1 MRMMNPTATPAAL
14 ASGRNLLPYVLCGG
28 LILGAAM
35 GVRHVQ
41 GLFLLPMTGERGF
54 TREAFAFAIAW
65 QNLFWGLTQPLAGML
80 ADRYGSA
87 RVLAG
92 GLVAYALG
100 LWGMSVAATPLQ
112 LLIAGGFVIGA
123 GLSGTT
129 FGVVYGV
136 LSRIA
141 PVQDR
146 GWALGL
152 AGALGGLG
160 QFVMV
165 PVAHELIAGVGVVMA
180 LIVLAVALAA
190 LLPAGV
196 ALREGEAG
204 AGGGQSMGAA
214 LREAFAHRGFW
225 LLNAGFLACGF
236 QLAFVATHLP
246 AYLLDHGLT
255 ARHATIAL
263 ALIAFANVA
272 GTYAC
277 GVLGAHARRKHL
289 LAVLYLIRAAAMGLF
304 VLVPLSP
311 LTLYLFCAVMG
322 FLWLG
327 TVPLTNGI
335 IAQVF
340 GVRYLGTL
348 FGFVFFGHQLGAF
361 FGVWLGGLVYEHTHS
376 YAWLWAGSVALGVL
390 AALLH
395 WPIDDREIVRGN
407 LAVA

>member
-1 MRMMNPTATPAAL
+1 MSLDANR
-14 ASGRNLLPYVLCGG
+14 GRGLLLYVVCGG
-28 LILGAAM
+28 LIMGAAV

-41 GLFLLPMTGERGF
+41 GLFLLPMTAERGF
-54 TREAFAFAIAW
+54 TREAFAFAIAC
-65 QNLFWGLTQPLAGML
+65 QNLLWGLTQPVAGML

-87 RVLAG
+87 RVLVG

-100 LWGMSVAATPLQ
+100 LWGMSVAGTPAELTFY
-112 LLIAGGFVIGA
+112 AGLMIGA

-129 FGVVYGV
+129 FGVVYGL
-136 LSRIA
+136 LSRLA
-141 PVQDR
+141 PVQAR
-146 GWALGL
+146 GWVLGL
-152 AGALGGLG
+152 AGALGGMG

-165 PVAHELIAGVGVVMA
+165 PVAHELIDGVGAATAFV
-180 LIVLAVALAA
+180 VLACALVL
-190 LLPAGV
+190 LLPAAV
-196 ALREGEAG
+196 MLREGEAG
-204 AGGGQSMGAA
+204 AGGGQSMRSA

-255 ARHATIAL
+255 ARHATIGL
-263 ALIAFANVA
+263 ALIAFANVL
-272 GTYAC
+272 GTYVC
-277 GVLGAHARRKHL
+277 GVLGARARRKHL

-304 VLVPLSP
+304 VLLPLSP
-311 LTLYLFCAVMG
+311 LTLYVFCAVMG

-335 IAQVF
+335 VAQVF

-361 FGVWLGGLVYEHTHS
+361 FGVWLGGVLYEHTHS
-376 YAWLWAGSVALGVL
+376 YHWLWAGSVALGVL
-390 AALLH
+390 AAILH
-395 WPIDDREIVRGN
+395 WPIDDREIARPVLRP
-407 LAVA
+407 AAA